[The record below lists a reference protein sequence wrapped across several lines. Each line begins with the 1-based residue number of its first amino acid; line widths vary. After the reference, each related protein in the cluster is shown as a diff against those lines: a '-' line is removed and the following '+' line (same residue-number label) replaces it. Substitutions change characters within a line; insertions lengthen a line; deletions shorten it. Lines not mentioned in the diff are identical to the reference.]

1 MNKLIVLS
9 GVPGSGKS
17 YFSAALK
24 RAIKKHVYIV
34 SSDELRLNILGNQQ
48 DLSEDELVWK
58 IYYSL
63 VEAYSIDKN
72 GIVILDATH
81 SKKVYRLDNIMP
93 FRHLYNQLDLVCFR
107 LDKDLVL
114 EQNKGRENPIPKESL
129 LRLIDQFEM
138 PDEEER
144 EFYDHVDIIKDHE
157 TDKIIA
163 RYLQCIMVLRHRDV
177 AQLGSALPWGG
188 RGRQFKSDR
197 SDQ

>member
-1 MNKLIVLS
+1 MNRLIVLS

-17 YFSAALK
+17 YFSQALK

-93 FRHLYNQLDLVCFR
+93 FRHLYDELDLVCFR
-107 LDKDLVL
+107 LDKELVL

-138 PDEEER
+138 PDDEER
-144 EFYDHVDIIKDHE
+144 NFYDHVDIIRDHE

-163 RYLQCIMVLRHRDV
+163 RYL
-177 AQLGSALPWGG
+177 
-188 RGRQFKSDR
+188 
-197 SDQ
+197 

>member
-17 YFSAALK
+17 YFSQALK
-24 RAIKKHVYIV
+24 RAVKKHVYII
-34 SSDELRLNILGNQQ
+34 SSDELRYNILGNQQ
-48 DLSEDELVWK
+48 DLSEDDLVWR

-93 FRHLYNQLDLVCFR
+93 FRHLYNQVDLVCFR
-107 LDKDLVL
+107 LDKELVL
-114 EQNKGRENPIPKESL
+114 EQNKGRENPIPKDSL

-138 PDEEER
+138 PDNEER
-144 EFYDHVDIIKDHE
+144 KFYDHVDIIKDHE
-157 TDKIIA
+157 TDKIIS
-163 RYLQCIMVLRHRDV
+163 RYL
-177 AQLGSALPWGG
+177 
-188 RGRQFKSDR
+188 
-197 SDQ
+197 